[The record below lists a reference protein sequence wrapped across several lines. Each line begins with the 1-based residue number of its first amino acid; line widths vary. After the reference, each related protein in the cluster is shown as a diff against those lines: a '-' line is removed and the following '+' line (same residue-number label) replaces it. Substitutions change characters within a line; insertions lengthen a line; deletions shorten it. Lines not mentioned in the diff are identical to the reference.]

1 MLVYLRTH
9 KETLRVRKNP
19 DRPYLG
25 SSSFITYQLYQRRN
39 KMSGWCVLTEPVLAL
54 LVFSGAPCSWWLFH
68 SSLGPQVEEFI
79 FSPFLFMISS
89 IPSVAKLATEVF
101 HRSPVMTAVASAV
114 TVSHEAHR
122 SDCLPGPPY
131 HDRPTDL
138 KWSLTAVIAYL
149 ALHITIDRL
158 TWNESDSHSSTE
170 NPSVVPLWTGHHQV
184 AFLYPS
190 RMLSS
195 LMNDLTCLG
204 LITFRTLNSL

>member
-1 MLVYLRTH
+1 MLVYLRTQ

-54 LVFSGAPCSWWLFH
+54 LVFSGAPYSWWLFH

-138 KWSLTAVIAYL
+138 KWIWLSLFYGKPLSCSPLDRTPSSSFLISFQDVIQPHEWSYLSWAYHIQNTEQL
-149 ALHITIDRL
+149 VTPSTCVPAFFVPHLH
-158 TWNESDSHSSTE
+158 NF
-170 NPSVVPLWTGHHQV
+170 
-184 AFLYPS
+184 A
-190 RMLSS
+190 
-195 LMNDLTCLG
+195 
-204 LITFRTLNSL
+204 